1 MIAALNFGNAV
12 GVSIDEDEET
22 IALQALNK
30 FLESPH
36 SIGLDTIKESLRNV
50 VQLMM
55 ELKGYATGFSLQ
67 HLVHG
72 EHSSMAVDGGLR
84 DDAEKKRRIQE
95 FWDEMMR
102 LERLMAAGFEHVFAH
117 VAAEIVEIKED
128 IADEIEAIDAQIE
141 EAADT
146 VEEARALKAKNTKR
160 RKLIKFK
167 KHIEEHEVELHEADT
182 TEELIEVQ
190 SNVLEDV
197 QDFKENR
204 FDPYKNKLD
213 ILAPVR
219 GIMESTRARNDHNYD
234 NSYNVSHGLSL
245 GSDYS
250 FGEDDSDVNASASWQ
265 HKNSNAAD
273 SSDTGSGSGSAS
285 GAVGDDTSGSGD
297 GGAGS
302 GDKDGDVK
310 PPPLELDY

>member
-72 EHSSMAVDGGLR
+72 EHSSMAMDGSLR

-102 LERLMAAGFEHVFAH
+102 LERLMAAGFDHVLAH

-128 IADEIEAIDAQIE
+128 IADKIDAIDAQID

-146 VEEARALKAKNTKR
+146 VEEAQVLKARNTKR
-160 RKLIKFK
+160 KKLVKFK
-167 KHIEEHEVELHEADT
+167 KHIEEHEAELHEADT

-213 ILAPVR
+213 IFAPVR
-219 GIMESTRARNDHNYD
+219 GVLESTRASNDH
-234 NSYNVSHGLSL
+234 SYNNVSHGS
-245 GSDYS
+245 GYG
-250 FGEDDSDVNASASWQ
+250 FGENDSDVNASASWQ
-265 HKNSNAAD
+265 HKNRNSAAD
-273 SSDTGSGSGSAS
+273 SSDTGSGSAS
-285 GAVGDDTSGSGD
+285 GAAGDDTSGSGD

>member
-1 MIAALNFGNAV
+1 MITALNFGNAV
-12 GVSIDEDEET
+12 GVNADEDEET
-22 IALQALNK
+22 IALQELNK

-36 SIGLDTIKESLRNV
+36 SIGLDTIKESLRNM

-55 ELKGYATGFSLQ
+55 ELKGYATGFALQ

-84 DDAEKKRRIQE
+84 DDAEKKRRLKE

-102 LERLMAAGFEHVFAH
+102 LASLMEAGFDHVLKH

-128 IADEIEAIDAQIE
+128 IADKIEAIDAQIE

-146 VEEARALKAKNTKR
+146 VEEARVLKSRNTKR
-160 RKLIKFK
+160 KKLVKFK
-167 KHIEEHEVELHEADT
+167 KHIEKHEVELHEADT

-204 FDPYKNKLD
+204 FDPHKNKLD
-213 ILAPVR
+213 LLAPIREV
-219 GIMESTRARNDHNYD
+219 MEVTRASNESAFDDDFEGPAVWNRGNKRYD
-234 NSYNVSHGLSL
+234 
-245 GSDYS
+245 DT
-250 FGEDDSDVNASASWQ
+250 
-265 HKNSNAAD
+265 D
-273 SSDTGSGSGSAS
+273 SSDTGSGSGSA
-285 GAVGDDTSGSGD
+285 GDDTSGSD
-297 GGAGS
+297 DDAAGS
-302 GDKDGDVK
+302 GDKDDDVK
-310 PPPLELDY
+310 PPPLDIDF